1 MTAVEDSSSV
11 EGSSVQDSSSVEG
24 SSVQDSSEVA
34 TADLSL
40 DELYAQSLKGI
51 KEGEIVKG
59 RIIEIGPKEAL
70 VDIGYKSE
78 GMIPLYEFGD
88 PKLLELGQEVDVLV
102 ENIEDEHGTVVL
114 SKHKADRQKGWER
127 IINNFKEG
135 DIIEGRPSRKVKGGL
150 MVDIGIEAFMPASL
164 ASFKGYA
171 NLDGLVNQELKF
183 IILKISRARKNIV
196 VSHRDYL
203 VKEKDQH
210 RQKLI
215 ESLVQGDRRTGTV
228 KNLTDFGAF
237 IDLGGVDGLL
247 HIGDISWGRIGHPSD
262 VLKVG
267 QQLEVIVL
275 SVDRAGN
282 KVSLGLK
289 QLMVSPWQH
298 ADEKYP
304 VGNKIQGRVVNL
316 VPYGAF
322 VEVEPGIEG
331 LVHISELSWSKRI
344 SHPSELLQVGQDIE
358 AIVLSVDAKNQ
369 RLSLGMRQAQGDPWE
384 NATEKYKLGTKVVG
398 RVRQLTD
405 YGAFVELE
413 DGLEGMLHNADISW
427 TRKINHP
434 SEVLRKGRMVDL
446 VVLTCEPD
454 NHRITLGM
462 KQLNKDPWGELT
474 ERFSIG
480 SVVEGAVTKV
490 AGFGLFIEIAPD
502 VEGLMHLSEL
512 DLPPDAK
519 LDEKFKVGDKVR
531 AQVIKLDEVERKIGL
546 SNKNLP
552 PEGSAQG
559 SSDAPNAPAQD

>member
-1 MTAVEDSSSV
+1 MTAVEDPSSV
-11 EGSSVQDSSSVEG
+11 K
-24 SSVQDSSEVA
+24 
-34 TADLSL
+34 TTDLSL

-59 RIIEIGPKEAL
+59 RIIDIGAKEAL

-88 PKLLELGQEVDVLV
+88 PKQLELGQEVDVLV

-135 DIIEGRPSRKVKGGL
+135 DIIEGRPTRKVKGGL

-171 NLDGLVNQELKF
+171 NLDALVNQELKF

-203 VKEKDQH
+203 VREKDQH

-215 ESLVQGDRRTGTV
+215 ESLAQGERRTGTV

-262 VLKVG
+262 VLQVG
-267 QQLEVIVL
+267 QQLDVTIL

-289 QLMVSPWQH
+289 QLLPSPWQH
-298 ADEKYP
+298 AEETYP

-322 VEVEPGIEG
+322 IEVEPGIEG

-369 RLSLGMRQAQGDPWE
+369 RLSLGMRQAQGDPWQ
-384 NATEKYKLGTKVVG
+384 NAAEKYKPDTKVVG

-405 YGAFVELE
+405 YGAFIELE

-462 KQLNKDPWGELT
+462 KQLNADPWAALT

-480 SVVEGAVTKV
+480 SVMEGTVTKV

-512 DLPPDAK
+512 DLPQDTK

-531 AQVIKLDEVERKIGL
+531 VQVIKLDEVERKIGL

-552 PEGSAQG
+552 PEDSA
-559 SSDAPNAPAQD
+559 SL

>member
-1 MTAVEDSSSV
+1 MNPTLETAPS
-11 EGSSVQDSSSVEG
+11 
-24 SSVQDSSEVA
+24 A
-34 TADLSL
+34 NLS
-40 DELYAQSLKGI
+40 ELYAQSLRVI
-51 KEGEIVKG
+51 TEGQIVKG
-59 RIIEIGPKEAL
+59 RIINLTQQDVL
-70 VDIGYKSE
+70 VDIGFKSE
-78 GMIPLYEFGD
+78 GLISRSEFSDPASLKVGD
-88 PKLLELGQEVDVLV
+88 EVEVYV
-102 ENIEDEHGTVVL
+102 ENVEDEQGMVIL

-127 IINNFKEG
+127 IVNNFKEG
-135 DIIEGRPSRKVKGGL
+135 DIIDGRPARKVKGGL

-171 NLDGLVNQELKF
+171 NLDALVGQQLKF

-203 VKEKDQH
+203 VKEKDQV

-215 ESLVQGDRRTGTV
+215 ESLTVGERRSGTV

-237 IDLGGVDGLL
+237 IDLGGIDGLL

-262 VLKVG
+262 VLAVG
-267 QQLEVIVL
+267 QQLDVVVL
-275 SVDRAGN
+275 AVDRQAN

-289 QLMVSPWQH
+289 QLFPSPWQH
-298 ADEKYP
+298 AEEKYP
-304 VGNKIQGRVVNL
+304 VTTKIKGKVVNL

-344 SHPSELLQVGQDIE
+344 NHPSELLKVGEEIE
-358 AIVLSVDAKNQ
+358 AVVLAVDAKNQ
-369 RLSLGMRQAQGDPWE
+369 RLSLGMRQASGDPWQT
-384 NATEKYKLGTKVVG
+384 ATEKYKPDTKVVG

-434 SEVLRKGRMVDL
+434 SEVLKKGKMVD
-446 VVLTCEPD
+446 VVILTCEPD

-462 KQLNKDPWGELT
+462 KQLMPDPWSQLT
-474 ERFSIG
+474 QQFQMG
-480 SVVEGAVTKV
+480 SVVEGTVTKV
-490 AGFGLFIEIAPD
+490 AGFGLFVEISKD

-512 DLPPDAK
+512 DLGPSEK
-519 LDEKFKVGDKVR
+519 LDERYKVGSKVR
-531 AQVIKLDEVERKIGL
+531 AQVIKLDELERKIGL

-552 PEGSAQG
+552 PAST
-559 SSDAPNAPAQD
+559 P

>member
-1 MTAVEDSSSV
+1 MTATEDVS
-11 EGSSVQDSSSVEG
+11 
-24 SSVQDSSEVA
+24 
-34 TADLSL
+34 TLS
-40 DELYAQSLKGI
+40 DLYAKSLRVI
-51 KEGEIVKG
+51 AEGQIVKG
-59 RIIEIGPKEAL
+59 QIIALTDQDVL
-70 VDIGYKSE
+70 VDIGFKSE
-78 GMIPLYEFGD
+78 GSIHRAEFADAATLKVGD
-88 PKLLELGQEVDVLV
+88 EVEVFV
-102 ENIEDEHGTVVL
+102 ENIEDEQGMVIL

-127 IINNFKEG
+127 IVNNFKEG
-135 DIIEGRPSRKVKGGL
+135 DIIEGRPVRKVKGGL

-171 NLDGLVNQELKF
+171 NLDSLVGQALKF

-203 VKEKDQH
+203 LREKDQI

-215 ESLVQGDRRTGTV
+215 ESLTVGERRSGTV

-237 IDLGGVDGLL
+237 IDLGGIDGLL

-262 VLKVG
+262 VLNVG
-267 QQLEVIVL
+267 QQLDVVVL
-275 SVDRAGN
+275 SVDRQSN

-289 QLMVSPWQH
+289 QLFPSPWQH
-298 ADEKYP
+298 AEEKYP
-304 VGNKIQGRVVNL
+304 VSSKIKGKVVNL

-322 VEVEPGIEG
+322 VEVEAGIEG

-344 SHPSELLQVGQDIE
+344 AHPSELLQVGQEIE
-358 AIVLSVDAKNQ
+358 ATVLSVDAKNQ
-369 RLSLGMRQAQGDPWE
+369 RLSLGMRQAAGDPW
-384 NATEKYKLGTKVVG
+384 AAAKDKYQAGAKALA

-434 SEVLRKGRMVDL
+434 SEVLKKGKMVE
-446 VVLTCEPD
+446 VVILTCEPD

-462 KQLNKDPWGELT
+462 KQLMSDPWPQLIQQ
-474 ERFSIG
+474 FSMG
-480 SVVEGAVTKV
+480 SLVEGTVTKV
-490 AGFGLFIEIAPD
+490 AGFGLFVEIAKD

-512 DLPPDAK
+512 ELGASEK
-519 LDEKFKVGDKVR
+519 LDDRYKVGAKVK

-552 PEGSAQG
+552 ADSA
-559 SSDAPNAPAQD
+559 S

>member
-1 MTAVEDSSSV
+1 MV
-11 EGSSVQDSSSVEG
+11 
-24 SSVQDSSEVA
+24 
-34 TADLSL
+34 
-40 DELYAQSLKGI
+40 I
-51 KEGEIVKG
+51 
-59 RIIEIGPKEAL
+59 
-70 VDIGYKSE
+70 
-78 GMIPLYEFGD
+78 
-88 PKLLELGQEVDVLV
+88 
-102 ENIEDEHGTVVL
+102 L
-114 SKHKADRQKGWER
+114 SKYKADRQKGWER
-127 IINNFKEG
+127 IFNTSKEG
-135 DIIEGRPSRKVKGGL
+135 DVIEGRPVRKVKGGL

-171 NLDGLVNQELKF
+171 NLDALVGQQLKF

-203 VKEKDQH
+203 LREKDQV

-215 ESLVQGDRRTGTV
+215 ESLTVGERRTGTV

-262 VLKVG
+262 VLTVG
-267 QQLEVIVL
+267 QPLDIVVL
-275 SVDRAGN
+275 SVDRQAN

-289 QLMVSPWQH
+289 QLLPSPWQH
-298 ADEKYP
+298 AEEKYP
-304 VGNKIQGRVVNL
+304 VTTRLKGKVVNL

-344 SHPSELLQVGQDIE
+344 AHPSELLQVGQEIE
-358 AIVLSVDAKNQ
+358 AVVLAVDAKNQ
-369 RLSLGMRQAQGDPWE
+369 RLSLGMRQAMGDPW
-384 NATEKYKLGTKVVG
+384 AAAREKYTAGAKVVG

-405 YGAFVELE
+405 YGAFIELE

-434 SEVLRKGRMVDL
+434 SEVLKKGRMVDV
-446 VVLTCEPD
+446 VVLTCEPE

-462 KQLNKDPWGELT
+462 KQLMEDPWPQLVQQ
-474 ERFSIG
+474 FSLHA
-480 SVVEGAVTKV
+480 VVDGTITKV
-490 AGFGLFIEIAPD
+490 AGFGLFVEIAKD

-512 DLPPDAK
+512 ELGPNERLEDHY
-519 LDEKFKVGDKVR
+519 KVGAKIK

-546 SNKNLP
+546 SNRNLP
-552 PEGSAQG
+552 
-559 SSDAPNAPAQD
+559 SDATSSGG